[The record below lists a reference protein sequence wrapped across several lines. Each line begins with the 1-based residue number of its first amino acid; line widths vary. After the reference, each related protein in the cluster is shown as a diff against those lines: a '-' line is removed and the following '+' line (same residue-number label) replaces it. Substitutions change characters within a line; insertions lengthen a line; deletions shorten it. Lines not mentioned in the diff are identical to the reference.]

1 MAEHKAGGGGGGSD
15 IWWFLGIMAIFFFLW
30 VSGGGP
36 ERAEKAGLG
45 DVKIQTGA
53 QNSNPTPSST
63 NENAPTYVDGQ
74 IIY

>member
-1 MAEHKAGGGGGGSD
+1 MSDAKKPSGGGSD

-36 ERAEKAGLG
+36 ERAEKQGLG
-45 DVKIQTGA
+45 EVKLRAGSANGT
-53 QNSNPTPSST
+53 STPSNT
-63 NENAPTYVDGQ
+63 KQPTYKDGQ